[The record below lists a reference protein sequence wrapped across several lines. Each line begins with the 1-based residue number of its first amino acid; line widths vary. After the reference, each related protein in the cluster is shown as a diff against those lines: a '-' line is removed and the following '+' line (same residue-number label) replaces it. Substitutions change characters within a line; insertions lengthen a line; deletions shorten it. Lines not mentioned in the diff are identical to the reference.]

1 MNAPILRVFGVVVL
15 LFALLVVWTSRWTV
29 FGAEELRDNA
39 KNRRELLD
47 AQRVDRGPIRDRDG
61 NVLAR
66 SIKVAGGRG
75 NQDTY
80 TRRYPPAALFP
91 HAVGYSYV
99 DRGQAGLER
108 FYDDALV
115 GDHGEITS
123 LLDQVLARKRE
134 GDTLHTTLDPGA
146 QRVALQALGGRKGA
160 VVVMEPDTGKVL
172 VMASVPGYDQNAIRD
187 RKTFEALNTDDA
199 NAPLLNRTTQALY
212 PPGSTFKVVTA
223 AAAIDSG
230 KFTPDST
237 IDGNSGKEISGV
249 PLANSGGKDFGTI
262 TLTTALTNSVNTV
275 WADVAEQLG
284 KGTMAEYM
292 ERFGF
297 GVDPPIDL
305 PADEKAPSGE
315 YRNRRLLSTRS
326 TFVDVGRM
334 AIGQDKL
341 LVTPLQ
347 MATVAATVAND
358 GKRMKPWLMDRITDP
373 DGRTR
378 EDSDPEQEA
387 RVMSASAAKELQQM
401 MGNVVR
407 EGTGTAAALA
417 GIEVGGKTGTAE
429 IDPDRDLNQ
438 PWFIGFAPLDNP
450 KYAIAA
456 TVERSVGGQGGTV
469 AAPVAQQVLQELVK

>member
-1 MNAPILRVFGVVVL
+1 MNRPIFRVYVVVVV
-15 LFALLVVWTSRWTV
+15 LFALLVAWTSRWTV
-29 FGAEELRDNA
+29 FDAEALRDNA

-47 AQRVDRGPIRDRDG
+47 QQRIDRGPIRDRDG
-61 NVLAR
+61 NLLAR
-66 SIKVAGGRG
+66 SVPAP
-75 NQDTY
+75 QDTF
-80 TRRYPPAALFP
+80 TRRYPENPLFP

-108 FYDDALV
+108 FYSDALV

-123 LLDQVLARKRE
+123 LLDQFLARDRV
-134 GDTLHTTLDPGA
+134 GDEVRTTLDPGA
-146 QRVALQALGGRKGA
+146 QRAALQALGDRKGA
-160 VVVMEPDTGKVL
+160 VVVMEPSTGKVR

-187 RKTFEALNTDDA
+187 PQAFQSLNRDEDS
-199 NAPLLNRTTQALY
+199 PLLNRTTQALY

-230 KFTPDST
+230 KFTPEST
-237 IDGNSGKEISGV
+237 VDGNSGKEISGV
-249 PLANSGGKDFGTI
+249 PLANSGGRDFGPI

-275 WADVAEQLG
+275 WAEVAEDLG
-284 KGTMAEYM
+284 KGTMARYM

-315 YRNRRLLSTRS
+315 YREGRVRPATSG
-326 TFVDVGRM
+326 FVDVGRM
-334 AIGQDKL
+334 AIGQDRL

-358 GKRMKPWLMDRITDP
+358 GKRMKPWLMDRIVDP

-378 EDSDPEQEA
+378 EDAQPEQEA

-407 EGTGTAAALA
+407 EGTGTAAALS

-429 IDPDRDLNQ
+429 IDPRSDLNQ
-438 PWFIGFAPLDNP
+438 PWFIGFAPLDDP
-450 KYAIAA
+450 KYAIAV
-456 TVERSVGGQGGTV
+456 TVERSTGGQGGTV
-469 AAPVAQQVLQELVK
+469 AAPVAKQVLEELLGA

>member
-1 MNAPILRVFGVVVL
+1 MNKPILRVFVVVVA

-29 FGAEELRDNA
+29 FEAEALRDNA

-47 AQRVDRGPIRDRDG
+47 QQRIDRGPIRDRDG
-61 NVLAR
+61 NLLAR
-66 SIKVAGGRG
+66 SAPAPEE
-75 NQDTY
+75 TF
-80 TRRYPPAALFP
+80 TRRYPENPLFP
-91 HAVGYSYV
+91 HAVGYSFV

-108 FYDDALV
+108 YYTDDLV

-123 LLDQVLARKRE
+123 LLDQFLARKRI
-134 GDTLHTTLDPGA
+134 GDELRTTLDPGA
-146 QRVALQALGGRKGA
+146 QRAAFAALGGRKGA
-160 VVVMEPDTGKVL
+160 VVVMEPATGKVR
-172 VMASVPGYDQNAIRD
+172 VMASVPGYDQNAIRRAD
-187 RKTFEALNTDDA
+187 AFRALNRDA
-199 NAPLLNRTTQALY
+199 DSPLLNRATQALY

-223 AAAIDSG
+223 AAALDSG
-230 KFTPDST
+230 RFTPDST
-237 IDGNSGKEISGV
+237 IDGNSGKVISGV
-249 PLANSGGKDFGTI
+249 PLANSGGRDFGPI

-275 WADVAEQLG
+275 WAQVAVQLG
-284 KGTMAEYM
+284 KDTMRRYM

-297 GVDPPIDL
+297 GADPPIDL
-305 PADEKAPSGE
+305 PADELAPSGE
-315 YRNRRLLSTRS
+315 YRDGRVIPPTSR
-326 TFVDVGRM
+326 FVDVGRM

-358 GKRMKPWLMDRITDP
+358 GRRMKPWLMERIVDP

-378 EDSDPEQEA
+378 EDSEPEQEA
-387 RVMSASAAKELQQM
+387 RVMSEAAAKELQQM

-429 IDPDRDLNQ
+429 IDPRTDLNQ
-438 PWFIGFAPLDNP
+438 PWFIGFAPLGDP
-450 KYAIAA
+450 RYAIAV

-469 AAPVAQQVLQELVK
+469 AAPVAKQVLEELLG